1 MPAEEVVVKGNQEGV
16 VIELSS
22 RNDFTSLKEQL
33 KNRIKNLDHAL
44 MGADV
49 ALNIGDKLL
58 TRNEI
63 KELHEILEEKGLRLV
78 KIIGRGRQLK
88 MEEPLVKE
96 EPIDC
101 QVGGQTLLVARHLRC
116 GQKIKYDGNVV
127 VLGDVNPGAE
137 IIASGHVLVMGSLR
151 GIVHA
156 GCRGEERA
164 VVSALSLNPIQLRI
178 AGHIT
183 HSPDNCGA
191 VGRLKPEIARIKDNR
206 VIIEELKC

>member
-1 MPAEEVVVKGNQEGV
+1 MPAEEVVVRGNQEGV

-22 RNDFTSLKEQL
+22 RIDFTSLKEQL

-63 KELHEILEEKGLRLV
+63 KELNEILEEKGLRLV
-78 KIIGRGRQLK
+78 KIIGRGRQIK
-88 MEEPLVKE
+88 MEAPPVQE
-96 EPIDC
+96 ESLDRR
-101 QVGGQTLLVARHLRC
+101 VSGQTLFIGRHLRC
-116 GQKIKYDGNVV
+116 GQRIKYDGNVV

-137 IIASGHVLVMGSLR
+137 IIASGHVLVMGNLR

-156 GCRGEERA
+156 GCKGEEGA
-164 VVSALSLNPIQLRI
+164 VVSALNLNPIQLRI

-183 HSPDNCGA
+183 HSPENYGV
-191 VGRLKPEIARIKDNR
+191 VGRFKPEIARIKDNR
-206 VIIEELKC
+206 VVIEELKY